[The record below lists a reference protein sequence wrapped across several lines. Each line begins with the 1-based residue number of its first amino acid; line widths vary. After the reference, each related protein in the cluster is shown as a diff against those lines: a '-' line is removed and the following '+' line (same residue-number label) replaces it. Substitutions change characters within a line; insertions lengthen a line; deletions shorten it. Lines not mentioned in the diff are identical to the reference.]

1 MDLRLQP
8 GFLGTGASL
17 MADLTLV
24 AYILLVLPAMLI
36 GFYFARR
43 QMFVPHH
50 RAMMTLIVLINWAVI
65 LFLMIASYSQAV
77 APSVPGRLGEPPFL
91 FPSIHLL
98 FGATAQ
104 ILATILLIRMWFEYR
119 LPAWARFEP
128 IKRYMRLTL
137 ALWIITV
144 VLGVVTYV
152 TWYGVPFTGGPAEAD
167 VIAPVATEDAAPVAT
182 EDAAPAPAATED
194 SGSDN
199 ENANSNENDNDEGD
213 DD

>member
-1 MDLRLQP
+1 MDPRLQP

-24 AYILLVLPAMLI
+24 AYILLLLPGMLV
-36 GFYFARR
+36 GFSFARR

-50 RAMMTLIVLINWAVI
+50 RAVMTIIVLVNWVLIAY
-65 LFLMIASYSQAV
+65 LMINSYSQAV
-77 APSVPGRLGEPPFL
+77 APSVPGSLGEPTVL
-91 FPSIHLL
+91 FPSVHLL
-98 FGATAQ
+98 FGAAAQ
-104 ILATILLIRMWFEYR
+104 ILGTILLIRMWFEYR

-152 TWYGVPFTGGPAEAD
+152 TWYGVPFVGKQEDPN

-182 EDAAPAPAATED
+182 EDAAPDSVPTEA
-194 SGSDN
+194 SGDN
-199 ENANSNENDNDEGD
+199 TND
-213 DD
+213 